1 MGYEIID
8 QNNFVSPTL
17 DKELNK
23 NLSNYEKSIILPL
36 GEVELT
42 KKIKDLLII
51 FRTNTDV
58 GIWDQNKKRIF
69 EKPKVEYA
77 KRSLFSII
85 RAIEN
90 LNIKY
95 PLINVILN
103 IVDDNSK
110 KNNLEQLEN
119 IISKKN
125 LNYKIINHDNSEH
138 KDEIKNQKNI
148 ETYSNLSSLLKCY
161 QIAKKDG
168 KDMIYFVED
177 DYVHFESSLEE
188 MIGTYERIS
197 SQLNK
202 DIFICPSDYPY
213 LYTNN

>member
-77 KRSLFSII
+77 KRSLISII
-85 RAIEN
+85 RAIEKSPN
-90 LNIKY
+90 CNKEKATGNKVANKEPIVGIKF
-95 PLINVILN
+95 
-103 IVDDNSK
+103 K
-110 KNNLEQLEN
+110 RK
-119 IISKKN
+119 
-125 LNYKIINHDNSEH
+125 
-138 KDEIKNQKNI
+138 IKNAQN
-148 ETYSNLSSLLKCY
+148 
-161 QIAKKDG
+161 IAKLRLQK
-168 KDMIYFVED
+168 
-177 DYVHFESSLEE
+177 
-188 MIGTYERIS
+188 
-197 SQLNK
+197 
-202 DIFICPSDYPY
+202 
-213 LYTNN
+213 